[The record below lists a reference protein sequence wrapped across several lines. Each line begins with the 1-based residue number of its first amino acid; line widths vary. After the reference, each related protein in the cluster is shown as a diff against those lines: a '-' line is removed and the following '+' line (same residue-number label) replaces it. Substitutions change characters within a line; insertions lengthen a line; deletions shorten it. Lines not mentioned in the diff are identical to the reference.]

1 MRLDYDNLQK
11 IAREARAE
19 LIGCGGID
27 PGRRRIR
34 RKGRDAEKLGLLY
47 RMALDR
53 LEKYP
58 PRRDE
63 KGRIALPY
71 FTGRPMEEDEQMEKG
86 SFHME

>member
-11 IAREARAE
+11 IAREARVE
-19 LIGCGGID
+19 LTRSGEID

-34 RKGRDAEKLGLLY
+34 KKRRDAEKQALLY

-58 PRRDE
+58 PRRDKE
-63 KGRIALPY
+63 GRLVLPY
-71 FTGRPMEEDEQMEKG
+71 FTSSGLDK
-86 SFHME
+86 

>member
-11 IAREARAE
+11 IAREARVE
-19 LIGCGGID
+19 LTRSGEID

-34 RKGRDAEKLGLLY
+34 KKRRDAEKQALLY

-58 PRRDE
+58 PRRDKE
-63 KGRIALPY
+63 GRLVLPY
-71 FTGRPMEEDEQMEKG
+71 FTSSGLDQ
-86 SFHME
+86 

>member
-1 MRLDYDNLQK
+1 MRLDYDSLQK
-11 IAREARAE
+11 IARAARAE
-19 LIGCGGID
+19 LIGRGEVD

-34 RKGRDAEKLGLLY
+34 RKPRDAEKLALLY

-63 KGRIALPY
+63 KGRIVLPY
-71 FTGRPMEEDEQMEKG
+71 FNAAG
-86 SFHME
+86 F

>member
-1 MRLDYDNLQK
+1 MRLDYDDPQK

-19 LIGCGGID
+19 LIGYSEVE

-34 RKGRDAEKLGLLY
+34 RKQRDPEKLALLY
-47 RMALDR
+47 RMALDH

-63 KGRIALPY
+63 KGRLVLSY
-71 FTGRPMEEDEQMEKG
+71 FKYEDGKR
-86 SFHME
+86 

>member
-1 MRLDYDNLQK
+1 MRLDYDSLQK
-11 IAREARAE
+11 IAREARVE
-19 LIGCGGID
+19 LMGRGEVD

-34 RKGRDAEKLGLLY
+34 RKGRDAEKLALLY

-63 KGRIALPY
+63 QGRIVLPY
-71 FTGRPMEEDEQMEKG
+71 FTGRPMEVY
-86 SFHME
+86 